1 MLEEVRIGI
10 ILSLTFMKTW
20 NSFFIFTNIFVNSV
34 LLILSLSQIYR
45 NNIQNSKT
53 VKINHKS
60 QQTLDNLR
68 FDLKIYA
75 FIAFYYPLNII
86 KFFPIKTNKIK
97 LLFVFIDWESKVMLN
112 SKIES
117 NSGSNPLFIF
127 FSLDLSSIHHLEG
140 F

>member
-1 MLEEVRIGI
+1 M
-10 ILSLTFMKTW
+10 
-20 NSFFIFTNIFVNSV
+20 NSV